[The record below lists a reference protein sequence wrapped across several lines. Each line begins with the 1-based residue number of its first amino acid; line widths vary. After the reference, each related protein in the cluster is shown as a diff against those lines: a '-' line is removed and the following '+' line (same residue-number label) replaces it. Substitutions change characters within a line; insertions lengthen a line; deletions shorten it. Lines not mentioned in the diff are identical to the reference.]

1 MKIAVAVGIAAI
13 LGIAIALVAY
23 LPDLRSGEESTVQT
37 VSGQCPSTTE
47 LEASRRNAI
56 VCAAEAVGPAVVS
69 VSVTQTRV
77 VRATPYPFQN
87 QFFNQFFRDFFGER
101 EYVQQVSSLGSGV
114 IISKD
119 GLVVTNEH
127 VVRDATEIRV
137 TLTDGREFAGK
148 VLASEPENDLALV
161 KIDGKDLPTA
171 RLGDSDSLIV
181 GEWAIAI
188 GNPFGFLLED
198 THPSVTVGV
207 VSALHRSVR
216 TDEGTTGVYKDMI
229 QTDAAINPGNSG
241 GALANT
247 LGEVIGINTFII
259 SGSGGSMGI
268 GFAIPI
274 NRVKRIVAEVAEYGR
289 IRQIW
294 IGIAVQEVTPL
305 IARSIGLEGMRG
317 VIVSQVDPGSPADQA
332 GIKRGDVII
341 SVNKEP
347 IGNYESAR
355 KAIFGA
361 EIGDRLEFG
370 LLRQGKEK
378 KVTVV
383 VGEVPER

>member
-1 MKIAVAVGIAAI
+1 MKIAVAIGIAGI
-13 LGIAIALVAY
+13 LGVAIALVAY
-23 LPDLRSGEESTVQT
+23 LPDLNSSEKSTGAT
-37 VSGQCPSTTE
+37 LSGQAPLADDATAT
-47 LEASRRNAI
+47 RRNAI
-56 VCAAEAVGPAVVS
+56 VRAAEEVGPAVVS
-69 VSVTQTRV
+69 VSVTQTRI
-77 VRATPYPFQN
+77 VRATPYPFQD

-101 EYVQQVSSLGSGV
+101 EYVQQVSALGSGV
-114 IISKD
+114 IISRD

-127 VVRDATEIRV
+127 VVRDASEIKV
-137 TLTDGREFAGK
+137 TLTDGREFPGK
-148 VLASEPENDLALV
+148 VLASEPENDLALLR
-161 KIDGKDLPTA
+161 IDGKNLPTA
-171 RLGDSDSLIV
+171 QLGDSDSIIV

-207 VSALHRSVR
+207 ISAFHRSVR
-216 TDEGTTGVYKDMI
+216 TGEGTTGVYKDMI

-241 GALANT
+241 GPLVNA

-274 NRVKRIVAEVAEYGR
+274 SRVKHIVDEVAKYGR

-305 IARSIGLEGMRG
+305 IARSIGLDGTRG
-317 VIVSQVDPGSPADQA
+317 VIVSVVDPGSPADKA
-332 GIKRGDVII
+332 GIKRGDVIT
-341 SVNKEP
+341 SVNNEP
-347 IGNYESAR
+347 IRNFESAR

-361 EIGDRLEFG
+361 EIGDRLQFG

-378 KVTVV
+378 TVTVV
-383 VGEVPER
+383 VEEAPER